1 VDYLSTY
8 PTPAAGSLVS
18 RTFPDGMC
26 SANNMNYVEFL
37 SFALEYVFTLDTC
50 QPSMQPGYW
59 EMYSADSCASTGQ
72 MTYTFY
78 SDEACT
84 NLVNTAK
91 FYGYDCTEDDDGD
104 DDDDDDDDDDYDDDD
119 DDFETVGVTS
129 LDFCT

>member
-26 SANNMNYVEFL
+26 SADNMNYVEFM
-37 SFALEYVFTLDTC
+37 SFPLEMAYPLDTC
-50 QPSMQPGYW
+50 QAMMDPGYW
-59 EMYSADSCASTGQ
+59 EIFSADSCASTGQ
-72 MTYTFY
+72 LIHTVY

-84 NLVNTAK
+84 NVITTMTH
-91 FYGYDCTEDDDGD
+91 FGYDCAGEEMMDDAGDDGNN
-104 DDDDDDDDDDYDDDD
+104 DDDD

-129 LDFCT
+129 NNFCT